1 MAPVI
6 NRELEAGYYSRIQ
19 ALLIEI
25 DRLVGDLEESGA
37 DPSEILDALIEYTEL
52 SEDYGYL
59 R

>member
-6 NRELEAGYYSRIQ
+6 NRELEAGYHSRIQ

-25 DRLVGDLEESGA
+25 DRLVADLEENGA
-37 DPSEILDALIEYTEL
+37 DPAEILDALFEYAEL